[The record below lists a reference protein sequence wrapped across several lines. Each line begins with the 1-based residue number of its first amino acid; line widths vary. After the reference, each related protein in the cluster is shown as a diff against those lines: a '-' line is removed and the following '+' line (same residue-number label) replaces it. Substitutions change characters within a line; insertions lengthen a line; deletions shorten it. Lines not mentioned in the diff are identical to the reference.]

1 MVQGGAAA
9 RPCLPCGLSRA
20 MSDIRLDCCREESVC
35 VTGAKARC
43 HGSTAMAKKRN
54 DDNGPRGTAGP
65 TAGEPKLDRVAK
77 AAKRS
82 RGELEPALSVAIR
95 LARAEIEECAL
106 ILKHAEGFADGGRFK
121 AANERVLDVEPK
133 LFEVQHLLNAAT
145 LLNRRMKELAD
156 RD

>member
-1 MVQGGAAA
+1 
-9 RPCLPCGLSRA
+9 
-20 MSDIRLDCCREESVC
+20 
-35 VTGAKARC
+35 
-43 HGSTAMAKKRN
+43 MAKKPKGRKE
-54 DDNGPRGTAGP
+54 RAGA
-65 TAGEPKLDRVAK
+65 TGLAAVELTLDRVAK
-77 AAKRS
+77 AAERS

-106 ILKHAEGFADGGRFK
+106 ILKHAESFADGGRFK

-133 LFEVQHLLNAAT
+133 LYEVQHPLNDAT